1 MRKKYNYWSKMDWSR
16 EVVETEEWKYKQLN
30 KINKIMERI
39 WNEKVD
45 NTTEKIIDN
54 ILDYLFDNGY
64 MRKDIATTDNVMLDN
79 MYSIVGKELKKL

>member
-1 MRKKYNYWSKMDWSR
+1 
-16 EVVETEEWKYKQLN
+16 
-30 KINKIMERI
+30 MERI

-64 MRKDIATTDNVMLDN
+64 MGKDIATTDNVMLDN